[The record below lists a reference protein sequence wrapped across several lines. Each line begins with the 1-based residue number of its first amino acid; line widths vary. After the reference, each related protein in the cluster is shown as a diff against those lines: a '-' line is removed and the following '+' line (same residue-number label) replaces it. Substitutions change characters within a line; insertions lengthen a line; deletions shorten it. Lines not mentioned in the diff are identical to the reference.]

1 MKYNQA
7 AIMNADY
14 QSHLRYPR
22 MSKEKRASIFLPYA
36 ALSGFE
42 GKIQEVI
49 KGHSK
54 E

>member
-7 AIMNADY
+7 TIINADY

-22 MSKEKRASIFLPYA
+22 MPKEKRAAIFLPYA
-36 ALSGFE
+36 ALRGFE
-42 GKIQEVI
+42 RKIQEVI
-49 KGHSK
+49 KMHSK

>member
-1 MKYNQA
+1 MIYNQSTL
-7 AIMNADY
+7 INVDY

-22 MSKEKRASIFLPYA
+22 MPKEKRAAIFLPYA
-36 ALSGFE
+36 ALNGFE
-42 GKIQEVI
+42 GKIKKVI